1 VLAARA
7 TPFYATVYDM
17 NKLFANAATGILVCC
32 ALAVTGL
39 AVRRELVVA
48 RPAPAAYNP
57 VARSVSDWRSFV
69 DGSRIGPADA
79 PVTIVEFSDFQ
90 CPYCGTMAGRLR
102 AIREANPGKVALVYR
117 HFPLDYHPFAGPAAH
132 ASICAERQG
141 RFEAYHDAVFAQQD
155 SLHGEVW
162 PALAKVATVPDL
174 QLFGECM
181 KDSEPAQRI
190 ERDLAAARKLGVTS
204 TPSILVNGMLVT
216 GDDLG
221 AIEEYV
227 ARALKTRNPI

>member
-1 VLAARA
+1 
-7 TPFYATVYDM
+7 M
-17 NKLFANAATGILVCC
+17 NKFFANAATALLVCC

-39 AVRRELVVA
+39 AVRRELATA

-57 VARSVSDWRSFV
+57 GARNVSDWRSYV

-79 PVTIVEFSDFQ
+79 RVTIVEFSDFQ

-102 AIREANPGKVALVYR
+102 SLRQANPGQVALVYR
-117 HFPLDYHPFAGPAAH
+117 HFPLQYHPFAEPAAH

-141 RFEAYHDAVFAQQD
+141 RFEAYHDAVFARQD

-162 PALAKVATVPDL
+162 PALAEQANLPNL
-174 QLFGECM
+174 RLFNECM
-181 KDSEPAQRI
+181 KESGPPQRI
-190 ERDLAAARKLGVTS
+190 QRDLAAGRRLGVNS
-204 TPSILVNGMLVT
+204 TPSILVNGVLVT
-216 GDDLG
+216 GDELG

-227 ARALKTRNPI
+227 DRALKASRGRG